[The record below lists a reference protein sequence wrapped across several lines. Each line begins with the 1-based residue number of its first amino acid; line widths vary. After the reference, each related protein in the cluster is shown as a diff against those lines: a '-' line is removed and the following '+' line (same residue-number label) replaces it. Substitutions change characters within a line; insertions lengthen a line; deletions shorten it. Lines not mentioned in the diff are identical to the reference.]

1 MQERRTIWPAAHEGS
16 GWAAPHSWTACM
28 KGLFGHRADVFQDRA
43 AVRPSLAWIWPCSMH
58 PVHLLCKL
66 QKHDKIAKVMQCDA
80 LLGFFV
86 SVRSV
91 TRTVFPVHQLLQFKS
106 KWLLTACKDS
116 MKAALTCLT
125 LLLSDATTGTAGV
138 EAWQWDE
145 LFQCDNA

>member
-1 MQERRTIWPAAHEGS
+1 
-16 GWAAPHSWTACM
+16 M

-138 EAWQWDE
+138 EA
-145 LFQCDNA
+145 